1 MSKLTVE
8 TKANVGSK
16 VYYLTTIKRVLCPV
30 CEGTGTISLGEPTKL
45 NFESLEKFVESMQ
58 EEFTKN
64 MENVISG
71 VMKEYKCPECNG
83 RGTVKATGQTK
94 YEVHK
99 GNVCGI
105 ITASTGNEVTITY
118 IIKKDDGNIFKRVQ
132 NEIWTTSEE
141 AVAQCD
147 FLNLERRLVPLESIQ
162 ISKSFANTISHNEK
176 LMKRLDEWR
185 SEKKFQT
192 EIYIDDSYKLF
203 DGYTAYLMYRML
215 GIFDVPVV
223 IWHKKGQFDPAAE
236 GMF

>member
-1 MSKLTVE
+1 MVLE
-8 TKANVGSK
+8 TKVNIGCEVFYLSK
-16 VYYLTTIKRVLCPV
+16 IKRVLCPV
-30 CEGTGTISLGEPTKL
+30 CEGTGKISLGEPTKL
-45 NFESLEKFVESMQ
+45 NFESPEKFVESMQ

-64 MENVISG
+64 MSNVISG
-71 VMKEYKCPECNG
+71 EMKEYKCPECNG
-83 RGTVKATGQTK
+83 KGTVKATGQVK

-99 GNVCGI
+99 GNVCKIATTSIGDE
-105 ITASTGNEVTITY
+105 TTITY
-118 IIKKDDGNIFKRVQ
+118 TIKKDDGNTIQRVQ

-141 AVAQCD
+141 AVAQRD
-147 FLNLERRLVPLESIQ
+147 FLNLERRLVPLECIQ
-162 ISKSFANTISHNEK
+162 ISKSFANTIPHNEK

-223 IWHKKGQFDPAAE
+223 IWPKKEQFDPAAE